1 MHNQT
6 IHLRSR
12 RFFVAV
18 AVTLAALLMLGVSTA
33 VRSAQS
39 ATPQPKAAAAATT
52 ANRAFSGFHDGGI
65 AMPSSLGNLVTLK
78 IPAAGSYVINAKLVA
93 LNNSTIASVND
104 RCRLTAGGNFD
115 EVRFDL
121 AGNDNDD
128 TDAVALQV
136 VHSFSAPGSV
146 TLSCTDL
153 GKGDVIAQLT
163 KITAV
168 EVGEL
173 SDVQI

>member
-1 MHNQT
+1 MHNHT

-18 AVTLAALLMLGVSTA
+18 AVTLAALLMVGVSTA
-33 VRSAQS
+33 VRSAHS
-39 ATPQPKAAAAATT
+39 ATPQPKAAAAAT

-65 AMPSSLGNLVTLK
+65 VMPSSLGNLVTLK

-93 LNNSTIASVND
+93 FNNSTIASVND

-121 AGNDNDD
+121 ENNDSDD
-128 TDAVALQV
+128 TEAVALQV
-136 VHSFSAPGSV
+136 VHTFGAPGSV

-173 SDVQI
+173 SDLQI